1 MNIIRPIITSILL
14 LYVRIWIINTIFSQ
28 KKIKI
33 NLTLKIFGL
42 AIVIVGSLF
51 GYKYLLGFFWQE
63 TLAITNTITTKS
75 LLLFII
81 YCTTFVGIITIFF
94 FLKYKKNMKFSK
106 SFSDVEKKPTPLN
119 TSNLNEIQ
127 KLEISKTI
135 QYKNWYKNIIKI
147 ILTWSLFF
155 IAIAYW
161 GFLIWI
167 NVLIIYYLV
176 SAYAEEYLKYS
187 TGNNLFLTSKENNT
201 SNIIFFCILIAL
213 WFSVIENIFY
223 IINNVLNQENVNI
236 INLLVGRGLVSTLIH
251 IVSTGIIAFI
261 TIKSKKI
268 NNTIVSIILG
278 ILMWFW
284 LHSIYNI
291 SLQYNLSYV
300 TIPIIILSLF
310 LLTYLTFQSDII
322 YKQQE
327 Q

>member
-75 LLLFII
+75 LLLFVV
-81 YCTTFVGIITIFF
+81 YCTAFVGIITIFF
-94 FLKYKKNMKFSK
+94 KNRYKSI
-106 SFSDVEKKPTPLN
+106 V
-119 TSNLNEIQ
+119 
-127 KLEISKTI
+127 
-135 QYKNWYKNIIKI
+135 KI
-147 ILTWSLFF
+147 VLIWSLFF

-187 TGNNLFLTSKENNT
+187 TGNNLFLASKENNT
-201 SNIIFFCILIAL
+201 SNIIFFCILIGL
-213 WFSVIENIFY
+213 WFSAVENIFY
-223 IINNVLNQENVNI
+223 IINNVLNQESVNI

-251 IVSTGIIAFI
+251 IVSTGLIAFI
-261 TIKSKKI
+261 IVKNKKT
-268 NNTIVSIILG
+268 NKTIVPIILG
-278 ILMWFW
+278 ILGWFW

-300 TIPIIILSLF
+300 TVPMIILSFF

-322 YKQQE
+322 YSSEKK
-327 Q
+327 

>member
-42 AIVIVGSLF
+42 AIIIVGSLF
-51 GYKYLLGFFWQE
+51 GYKYLLGFFGQE

-75 LLLFII
+75 LLLFVI
-81 YCTTFVGIITIFF
+81 YCTAFVGIITIFF
-94 FLKYKKNMKFSK
+94 KNRYKS
-106 SFSDVEKKPTPLN
+106 
-119 TSNLNEIQ
+119 IA
-127 KLEISKTI
+127 
-135 QYKNWYKNIIKI
+135 KI
-147 ILTWSLFF
+147 VLIWSLFF

-167 NVLIIYYLV
+167 NVLIIYYLI

-187 TGNNLFLTSKENNT
+187 TGNNVFLASKENNT
-201 SNIIFFCILIAL
+201 SNIIFFCILIGL
-213 WFSVIENIFY
+213 WFSAVENIFY
-223 IINNVLNQENVNI
+223 IINNVLNQESVNI

-251 IVSTGIIAFI
+251 IVSTGLIAFI
-261 TIKSKKI
+261 IVKTKKTNSLI
-268 NNTIVSIILG
+268 IPVILG
-278 ILMWFW
+278 IIGWVW

-300 TIPIIILSLF
+300 TVPMIILSFF

-322 YKQQE
+322 YSSEKK
-327 Q
+327 